1 MCYNMGQE
9 KLEKYSEMNKA
20 IKEMNNDV
28 KEMNNGV
35 KEMNNGFKKEKKT
48 TWKQIADLVKKTDWC
63 KKN

>member
-20 IKEMNNDV
+20 IKDSKKDWTLKAKEV
-28 KEMNNGV
+28 KNS
-35 KEMNNGFKKEKKT
+35 
-48 TWKQIADLVKKTDWC
+48 DWC